1 MVIMMFDL
9 EKKILICL
17 LADYDNQYTKKI
29 MLSIKSDYFYDP
41 THRDIYKLLQSQFEN
56 SRPTNFIDFLCV
68 IPKNDNDMYT
78 TVNNYLI
85 DSTNNVYIF
94 YDDDVDKLS
103 ASYHLR
109 IKCESLTKLLH
120 EAKNS
125 TNPSDTL
132 KSLSFNLANVA
143 QLSDVKTM
151 GLTLAQA
158 AEAHHYDKSLQDKI
172 KTIPQ
177 LDILLGGFNPSL
189 ATFAAG
195 AGVGKTFFAVY
206 LFDNILRNYP
216 DSQGL
221 FFSLEMTYKEII
233 ERQKAVRANKV
244 YNRLS
249 EKEMD
254 AVTMDLMQ
262 AKGRIYD
269 VSIARDCTDIDF
281 ICNTAKLEHA
291 QTQVKV
297 IVIDY
302 MTAITTPKRFERDDL
317 KYKYIAQR
325 LARLAIE
332 LNCLVIN
339 LIHINRNSNL
349 RTADDRCPNAGD
361 EIASQ
366 GSYIVSGYWFGLDKP
381 FLHTNYE
388 KDKNRFL
395 VALRKNR
402 FGTFNGVLETCFNA
416 GLFGAPFVEY
426 APMEKKSND
435 QYG

>member
-1 MVIMMFDL
+1 MMFDL

-17 LADYDNQYTKKI
+17 LSDYDNQYTKKI
-29 MLSIKSDYFYDP
+29 ILSIKSDYFYNP
-41 THRDIYKLLQSQFEN
+41 THRDIFKLILKQHETNQ
-56 SRPTNFIDFLCV
+56 PTNFIDFLCA

-78 TVNNYLI
+78 TINNYLI

-94 YDDDVDKLS
+94 YDDDIDKLN

-120 EAKNS
+120 VAKNS
-125 TNPSDTL
+125 TNPLDTL
-132 KSLSFNLANVA
+132 KNLSTDLATVA
-143 QLSDVKTM
+143 QLSDVKTQ

-158 AEAHHYDKSLQDKI
+158 AEAHHYDKTKQDKI
-172 KTIPQ
+172 KTVPQ
-177 LDILLGGFNPSL
+177 LDNLLGGFNPSL

-195 AGVGKTFFAVY
+195 AGVGKTFFAIY

-221 FFSLEMTYKEII
+221 FFSLEMTYKDII

-244 YNRLS
+244 YKSLS
-249 EKEMD
+249 EQEMD
-254 AVTMDLMQ
+254 AVTIDLMQ

-269 VSIARDCTDIDF
+269 ISIAQNCTDIDY

-291 QTQVKV
+291 QTKVKV
-297 IVIDY
+297 IVVDY
-302 MTAITTPKRFERDDL
+302 MTAITTTKRFERDDL

-325 LARLAIE
+325 LAQLAVE

-349 RTADDRCPNAGD
+349 RSVDDRCPNAGD

-366 GSYIVSGYWFGLDKP
+366 GSYIVSGYWFGLDRP
-381 FLHTNYE
+381 HLHTNYD

-395 VALRKNR
+395 LALRKNR
-402 FGTFNGVLETCFNA
+402 FGTFSGILETCFNA

-426 APMEKKSND
+426 APVEKKSKD
-435 QYG
+435 DYG

>member
-1 MVIMMFDL
+1 MMFDL
-9 EKKILICL
+9 EKKLLICL

-29 MLSIKSDYFYDP
+29 ILSVKSDYFYNP
-41 THRDIYKLLQSQFEN
+41 THRDIFKLILKQHDTNQ
-56 SRPTNFIDFLCV
+56 PTNFIDFLCA

-94 YDDDVDKLS
+94 YDDDLDKLS
-103 ASYHLR
+103 ASYYLR

-125 TNPSDTL
+125 TNPEDTL
-132 KSLSFNLANVA
+132 KGLSTNLATIA
-143 QLSDVKTM
+143 QLSDVKTQ

-158 AEAHHYDKSLQDKI
+158 AEAHHYDKTKQDKI

-177 LDILLGGFNPSL
+177 LDNLVGGFNPSL

-195 AGVGKTFFAVY
+195 AGVGKTFFAIY
-206 LFDNILRNYP
+206 LFDNILRNYT
-216 DSQGL
+216 DCQGL
-221 FFSLEMTYKEII
+221 FFSLEMTYKDII

-244 YNRLS
+244 YRRLS
-249 EKEMD
+249 EQEMD
-254 AVTMDLMQ
+254 TVTLDLMQ

-269 VSIARDCTDIDF
+269 ISIAQNCTDIDY
-281 ICNTAKLEHA
+281 ICTTAKLEHA
-291 QTQVKV
+291 QTKVKV
-297 IVIDY
+297 IVVDY
-302 MTAITTPKRFERDDL
+302 MTAITTTKRFERDDL

-325 LARLAIE
+325 LAQLAVE

-349 RTADDRCPNAGD
+349 RSIDDRCPNAGD

-366 GSYIVSGYWFGLDKP
+366 GSYIVSGYWFGLDRP
-381 FLHTNYE
+381 YLHTNYD

-395 VALRKNR
+395 LALRKNR
-402 FGTFNGVLETCFNA
+402 FGTFSGILETCFNA

-426 APMEKKSND
+426 APVEKKSKD
-435 QYG
+435 DYG